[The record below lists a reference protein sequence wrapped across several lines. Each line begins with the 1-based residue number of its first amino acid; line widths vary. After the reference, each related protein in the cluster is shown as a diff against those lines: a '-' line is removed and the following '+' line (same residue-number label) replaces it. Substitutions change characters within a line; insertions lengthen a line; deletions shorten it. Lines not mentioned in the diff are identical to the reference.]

1 MAKTPVYMPKF
12 GMTMMAAE
20 IMEWYVE
27 QGEEITQGD
36 PLLSIETEKT
46 TVDIEAPC
54 NGYLTNPLYE
64 VGEEVEVGT
73 ILVYVAD
80 TEEEAAEGTEVQEN
94 MQAQEETKEPD
105 LQPGKE
111 LSKIRRTIADNMKSS
126 LQKTA
131 QLTLLRTI
139 RVDKLAEYKAG
150 LTGVSYN
157 DLLVKA
163 LAKALSVYP
172 KACVQLADG
181 RAIEQNNMDIGLAVA
196 MEEGLIVPVI
206 RSADKLCLEDVAKE
220 RKNLV
225 KAARDGSLLPEQ
237 TGNAVATLTNLGP
250 QNVDFFTPILN
261 FPETVIL
268 GVGRMNTVPWV
279 EDDKIT
285 TAKTIGFSLTFD
297 HQVLDGKDAAELLE
311 EFAKVLEHPSSLSE

>member
-1 MAKTPVYMPKF
+1 
-12 GMTMMAAE
+12 
-20 IMEWYVE
+20 
-27 QGEEITQGD
+27 
-36 PLLSIETEKT
+36 
-46 TVDIEAPC
+46 
-54 NGYLTNPLYE
+54 
-64 VGEEVEVGT
+64 
-73 ILVYVAD
+73 
-80 TEEEAAEGTEVQEN
+80 
-94 MQAQEETKEPD
+94 
-105 LQPGKE
+105 
-111 LSKIRRTIADNMKSS
+111 
-126 LQKTA
+126 
-131 QLTLLRTI
+131 
-139 RVDKLAEYKAG
+139 
-150 LTGVSYN
+150 
-157 DLLVKA
+157 
-163 LAKALSVYP
+163 
-172 KACVQLADG
+172 
-181 RAIEQNNMDIGLAVA
+181 

-206 RSADKLCLEDVAKE
+206 RGADKLCLEDVAKE